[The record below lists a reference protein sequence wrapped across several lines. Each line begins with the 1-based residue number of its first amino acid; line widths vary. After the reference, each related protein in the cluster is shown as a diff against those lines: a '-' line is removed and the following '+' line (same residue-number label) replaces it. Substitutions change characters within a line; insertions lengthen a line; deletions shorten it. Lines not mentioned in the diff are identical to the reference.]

1 MPIADL
7 EIGWDKKPEGWPE
20 AGWICLPFKV
30 ENPRF
35 RVGKLGGD
43 LDPVKDYTLDNLN
56 THNLW
61 INTGVA
67 IYDDKTGAGIGI
79 CPKDSP
85 MVSLGSPGEY
95 KFEKQYQPK
104 TPYLYVNLYNNHW
117 RTNFPAWIGDGS
129 RMTSQVRIWSFDKFN
144 AESSLYTP
152 AMETR
157 IPVAA
162 ARSVAHPGKLPPAQA
177 GITLSRKGVAVSAF
191 GPNPDGK
198 GIVLRVWEQGG
209 TTGELTVTLP
219 GKFATATP
227 VTLRGEKTGDPLKIA
242 EGKFTFPLKAYA
254 PASFVLE

>member
-1 MPIADL
+1 
-7 EIGWDKKPEGWPE
+7 
-20 AGWICLPFKV
+20 
-30 ENPRF
+30 
-35 RVGKLGGD
+35 
-43 LDPVKDYTLDNLN
+43 
-56 THNLW
+56 
-61 INTGVA
+61 
-67 IYDDKTGAGIGI
+67 
-79 CPKDSP
+79 
-85 MVSLGSPGEY
+85 
-95 KFEKQYQPK
+95 
-104 TPYLYVNLYNNHW
+104 
-117 RTNFPAWIGDGS
+117 
-129 RMTSQVRIWSFDKFN
+129 VRIWSFDKFN